1 MNRAIFTLLA
11 ASAFVTGCSEQ
22 SADAPAPAS
31 SASASA
37 PAMTDASGTPAQEAY
52 RAVNDEM
59 HMAMG
64 NVPADPDLAYMQGM
78 LAHHRGAIRM
88 SNVVM
93 QYGKDTATK
102 DLARRVIAAQ
112 AKEVEEIERWL
123 AANGHSSAP
132 TGTATAS
139 AMEHTEH

>member
-1 MNRAIFTLLA
+1 
-11 ASAFVTGCSEQ
+11 
-22 SADAPAPAS
+22 
-31 SASASA
+31 
-37 PAMTDASGTPAQEAY
+37 MTDASGTPAQEAY

-123 AANGHSSAP
+123 AANGHSPAP
-132 TGTATAS
+132 AGTATAS